1 MANYE
6 TGSGTSRVDG
16 LIGVFMLGWFIGMFT
31 FLIMLII
38 VDSNNPIE
46 IHSDK
51 ILQPEKRLTTDGKTI
66 DTLYIYKQ

>member
-6 TGSGTSRVDG
+6 MGSATSRADG
-16 LIGVFMLGWFIGMFT
+16 LIGVFMVGWFIGMLT

-38 VDSNNPIE
+38 VDSNNPTE

>member
-6 TGSGTSRVDG
+6 TGSGTSRADG
-16 LIGVFMLGWFIGMFT
+16 LIGVFMVGWFIGMLT

-38 VDSNNPIE
+38 FDSNNPTE

>member
-6 TGSGTSRVDG
+6 TGSATSRADG
-16 LIGVFMLGWFIGMFT
+16 LIGVFMVGWFIGMLT

-38 VDSNNPIE
+38 VDSNNPTE

>member
-6 TGSGTSRVDG
+6 MGSGTSRADG
-16 LIGVFMLGWFIGMFT
+16 LIGVFMVGWFIGMLT

-38 VDSNNPIE
+38 VNSNNPTE

>member
-6 TGSGTSRVDG
+6 TGSGTSRADG

-38 VDSNNPIE
+38 VDSNNPTE

>member
-6 TGSGTSRVDG
+6 TGSGTSHTDG
-16 LIGVFMLGWFIGMFT
+16 LIGAFMVGWFIGMLT

-38 VDSNNPIE
+38 FDSNNPTE

>member
-6 TGSGTSRVDG
+6 TGSGTSRADG
-16 LIGVFMLGWFIGMFT
+16 LIGVFMVGWFIGMLT

-38 VDSNNPIE
+38 VDSNNPTE

>member
-6 TGSGTSRVDG
+6 TGSTTSRADG
-16 LIGVFMLGWFIGMFT
+16 LIGVFMVGWFIGMLT

-38 VDSNNPIE
+38 VDSNNPTE

>member
-6 TGSGTSRVDG
+6 TGSGTSRADG
-16 LIGVFMLGWFIGMFT
+16 LIGVFMVGWFIGMLT

-38 VDSNNPIE
+38 VNSNNPTE

>member
-6 TGSGTSRVDG
+6 TGSATSRADS
-16 LIGVFMLGWFIGMFT
+16 LIGVFMVGCFIGMLT

-38 VDSNNPIE
+38 VDSNNPTE